1 MAENGVLAELNAAI
15 DSDETPR
22 WARPILRCMRD
33 DHQRLA
39 EHLTAHRDIQARL
52 NTVLWAIVG
61 VVATGIVV
69 WILSGRF
76 TGVWR

>member
-1 MAENGVLAELNAAI
+1 MAENGVIAELNQAI

-39 EHLTAHRDIQARL
+39 EHLSAHRDIQARL
-52 NTVLWAIVG
+52 NTVLWATIG
-61 VVATGIVV
+61 VLVTGLVAWV
-69 WILSGRF
+69 LSARLP
-76 TGVWR
+76 GVW